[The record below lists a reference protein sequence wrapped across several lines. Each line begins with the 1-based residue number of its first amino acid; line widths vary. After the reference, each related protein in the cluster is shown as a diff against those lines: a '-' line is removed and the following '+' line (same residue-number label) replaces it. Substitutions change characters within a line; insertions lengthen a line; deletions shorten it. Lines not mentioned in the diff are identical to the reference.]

1 MPNWC
6 SNYVTFSGDKE
17 NLNKLNNA
25 LIAAEKA
32 EKAERQGQK
41 IHSLESVIDGYF
53 FEIYFDASDD
63 SITLQFETRWAPN
76 IEDIAQ
82 LCLEYELTAEHE
94 YEECGCQIYGT
105 TTYDIDG
112 TYIDEQVNQEF
123 LDLIEYDDES
133 GLYLYNDESWES
145 EMELIT
151 TEYPKWKN
159 NNL

>member
-17 NLNKLNNA
+17 KIKQLNNA
-25 LIAAEKA
+25 FEAAEKA

-41 IHSLESVIDGYF
+41 IHSLESIKDGYF
-53 FEIYFDASDD
+53 FEIYFDAFDE
-63 SITLQFETRWAPN
+63 SITLQFETRWSPN
-76 IEDIAQ
+76 IEDVAQ
-82 LCLEYELTAEHE
+82 LCLEYEVTAEHE
-94 YEECGCQIYGT
+94 YEECGMQLYGT
-105 TTYDIDG
+105 TTYAIDG

-123 LDLIEYDDES
+123 LDLIEYDEES

-145 EMELIT
+145 ELELIT
-151 TEYPKWKN
+151 TEYPIWKN